1 MYFPFV
7 NYKRKNG
14 LLLVLL
20 CLVILFVFCSCND
33 VSDNV
38 SRQENNSPS
47 AEGFT
52 YISPSELE
60 GDVQKALEKGLT
72 NFKLREGIQ
81 VELPEELTRQA
92 VPTER
97 VHDGQKML
105 EDYQALREMISLTRK
120 PDNQPNHDAPQ
131 LNEPFP
137 KFSAKDIDGKTWNN
151 EAVKGK
157 PMVINLWYSGCGPC
171 LREMPELSTWK
182 EMFPDVMFFSATF
195 HDAAT
200 TRRITEQRQFTWTH
214 LVNEKEMMKWIDG
227 KGFPLTIVV
236 DKDGIVRHLDHG
248 TNKQKRQAI
257 VDCIRQ
263 Q

>member
-1 MYFPFV
+1 MKTITTFA
-7 NYKRKNG
+7 
-14 LLLVLL
+14 L
-20 CLVILFVFCSCND
+20 CLMMAMATTATAQTANDTAQRTDTIVPQYCVNGYFFTSKPDLPEGNISMTMLKDSKGNKVI
-33 VSDNV
+33 
-38 SRQENNSPS
+38 
-47 AEGFT
+47 AFT
-52 YISPSELE
+52 I
-60 GDVQKALEKGLT
+60 DD
-72 NFKLREGIQ
+72 

-97 VHDGQKML
+97 VRDGQKML
-105 EDYQALREMISLTRK
+105 EDYQALREMISLTRQ

-214 LVNEKEMMKWIDG
+214 LVNEKEMMKWIGG

-236 DKDGIVRHLDHG
+236 DKDGIVRHLVHG

-263 Q
+263 QSSQ